1 MEIKWPNVAALG
13 LVVLSVV
20 LAVRNHRQLGAAIG
34 SISQIGPGHTPEDK
48 TLGLCV
54 LGVILVS
61 LVAVVRLV
69 LNANERKD
77 R

>member
-1 MEIKWPNVAALG
+1 MEIKWPNVVALS

-20 LAVRNHRQLGAAIG
+20 LAVRNHRQLAVAFG
-34 SISQIGPGHTPEDK
+34 SLSQIGPGHTAEDK

-61 LVAVVRLV
+61 LVAIVRLV
-69 LNANERKD
+69 VHGNERKD

>member
-1 MEIKWPNVAALG
+1 MEIKWPNVLALG
-13 LVVLSVV
+13 LVVMSVV
-20 LAVRNHRQLGAAIG
+20 LAVRNHRELAAAIG
-34 SISQIGPGHTPEDK
+34 SIAEIGPGHTAEEK

-69 LNANERKD
+69 LQGNERKD
-77 R
+77 K

>member
-1 MEIKWPNVAALG
+1 MEIKWPNVVALG

-20 LAVRNHRQLGAAIG
+20 LAVRNHRELGAAIG
-34 SISQIGPGHTPEDK
+34 SITKIGLGHTPEDK

-69 LNANERKD
+69 LQGNERKD

>member
-1 MEIKWPNVAALG
+1 MEIKWPNVVALS
-13 LVVLSVV
+13 LVMSSVV
-20 LAVRNHRQLGAAIG
+20 LAVWHHRELAAAIG
-34 SISQIGPGHTPEDK
+34 SISEIGPGHTPEEK

-69 LNANERKD
+69 LHGNQRGDK
-77 R
+77 

>member
-1 MEIKWPNVAALG
+1 MEIKWPNVVALG

-20 LAVRNHRQLGAAIG
+20 LAVRNHRELAAAIG
-34 SISQIGPGHTPEDK
+34 TIAEIGPGHTAEEK
-48 TLGLCV
+48 TVGLCV

-61 LVAVVRLV
+61 LVAVVRLA
-69 LNANERKD
+69 LQGNERKD

>member
-1 MEIKWPNVAALG
+1 MEIKWPNVVALG
-13 LVVLSVV
+13 LVLLSVV
-20 LAVRNHRQLGAAIG
+20 LAMRNHRQLGVAIG
-34 SISQIGPGHTPEDK
+34 SISHIGPGNTTEDK

-69 LNANERKD
+69 LSTSERKEK
-77 R
+77 

>member
-1 MEIKWPNVAALG
+1 MEIKWPNVVALS
-13 LVVLSVV
+13 LVMSSVV
-20 LAVRNHRQLGAAIG
+20 LAVWHHRELVAAVG
-34 SISQIGPGHTPEDK
+34 SISEIGPGHTAEEK

-69 LNANERKD
+69 LHGNQRGDK
-77 R
+77 